1 MHVLALEPFY
11 GGSHRAFLDGLIARS
26 RHRFTLLT
34 HPACFWKWRM
44 RGAAITLADEARRL
58 PKPPD
63 LIFASDMLA
72 LAEFKAL
79 SGLAAPTLLYMHENQ
94 LSYPAAAPDPRDV
107 HFGFT
112 NLTSWLAADR
122 VLWNSQYHLE
132 SCLAALPGFIAMMPD
147 CRPRRI
153 EDSIGEKSLVMP
165 PGLDL
170 AAIASH
176 PVERDGGPP
185 IIIWNHRWEFDKQ
198 PEVFFQAVDELDRAG
213 VPFRLALLGENFR
226 VQPQAFLDARERW
239 GGRIVRFGY
248 AEDREEY
255 LDWLRRGTV
264 SVSTATQENF
274 GLAAVEAA
282 YAGAYPLWPDRLS
295 YPELLG
301 PEAGRGH
308 LYSEFGELVVK
319 LKMRMTGPPYDRDAH
334 ERMRRA
340 LDRFD
345 WSRRIGHY
353 DDLIESTATDRR

>member
-34 HPACFWKWRM
+34 QPACFWKWRM
-44 RGAAITLADEARRL
+44 RGAAITLADQARRL
-58 PKPPD
+58 PEPPD
-63 LIFASDMLA
+63 VILASDMLA

-79 SGLAAPTLLYMHENQ
+79 SGLAAPALLYLHENQ
-94 LSYPAAAPDPRDV
+94 LSYPAQGPDPRDI

-112 NLTSWLAADR
+112 NLTSGLAATR
-122 VLWNSQYHLE
+122 VLWNSQSHLE
-132 SCLAALPGFIAMMPD
+132 SFLAALPGFIAMMPD
-147 CRPRRI
+147 CRPRRL
-153 EDSIGEKSLVMP
+153 EDIIRAKSLVMW

-170 AAIASH
+170 AAIAAR
-176 PVERDGGPP
+176 PVERDGGAPL
-185 IIIWNHRWEFDKQ
+185 IIWNHRWEHDKQ
-198 PEVFFQAVDELDRAG
+198 PEVFFRALDELGRAG
-213 VPFRLALLGENFR
+213 IGFRLALLGENFQ
-226 VQPQAFLDARERW
+226 VQPQAFRDARERW
-239 GGRIVRFGY
+239 GGRIVRCGY
-248 AEDREEY
+248 VEDRQEY
-255 LDWLRRGTV
+255 FAWLARGAV
-264 SVSTATQENF
+264 SVSTAAQENF

-295 YPELLG
+295 YPELIG

-319 LKMRMTGPPYDRDAH
+319 LKMRMTGPPYDRDEH
-334 ERMRRA
+334 ERIRRA

-353 DDLIESTATDRR
+353 DDLIESTATDRP